1 MIIGSYKGKPKKG
14 SVLKNEMPTGVGILY
29 FETPPKQQR
38 KNYTRKH
45 AL

>member
-1 MIIGSYKGKPKKG
+1 LAVTRENLKKG
-14 SVLKNEMPTGVGILY
+14 GVLKNGMPTGVGILY

-38 KNYTRKH
+38 KNYTKKH